1 MEQDITPEQAYLS
14 VYFCGKENCEPGH
27 SFGPAVRP
35 HYLLH
40 VVLDGKGFYR
50 KNGVTYSLHK
60 GDAFLIPPMESTYY
74 EADQED
80 PWTYAWV
87 GFDGKNCKQTLRQ
100 TVFSHSFVFLNS
112 VPEKTAQIC
121 DAMAFLLQ
129 SFQNSHGN
137 QLQLTGS
144 LLLLLSHMR
153 NTVDGKREEFT
164 HRYFQKAQE
173 YIENNYSYD
182 IKISDIARHV
192 GIDRTY
198 LYRIFIE
205 EEQLSP
211 KQYLMQHRIRIATQM
226 LSSASYT
233 ITEIAFSC
241 GFKDS
246 PSFCNHFKKQ
256 VGVSPRKFR
265 QNFLK

>member
-1 MEQDITPEQAYLS
+1 MALLS
-14 VYFCGKENCEPGH
+14 ASLSASCSFRRQRFLPKERCDL
-27 SFGPAVRP
+27 FPAQGRRFSDSS
-35 HYLLH
+35 HGIHLLRS
-40 VVLDGKGFYR
+40 G
-50 KNGVTYSLHK
+50 
-60 GDAFLIPPMESTYY
+60 
-74 EADQED
+74 QED

-100 TVFSHSFVFLNS
+100 TVFFHSFVFLNS

-198 LYRIFIE
+198 LYRIFME

-246 PSFCNHFKKQ
+246 PSFVNHFKNRWE
-256 VGVSPRKFR
+256 SHLA
-265 QNFLK
+265 NFARTF